1 MKGIKLFTAA
11 LLGLAMIAC
20 SNPKKMAE
28 QAENVNVACQPE
40 TLEVVAGKVDV
51 KVDVTYPADYFLPD
65 VYLKVT
71 PVVVCEGGEFALSEL
86 TYQGEKVQDNY
97 KVVPTAGGTVTE
109 NLSFDFQPGM
119 EKCYLEL
126 RGVVS
131 KGKQSVDLPSKKAA
145 DGCNVTYMLVNKCGK
160 VDYKADNYQ
169 EVLFENPEAQILYT
183 IGSAEVRGS
192 QLSAKNVKDFQ
203 AALKEAKANER
214 KTITGVDVVA
224 YASPD
229 GGEELNSKLSD
240 KRSNSANKVFG
251 KVVKDKEVAA
261 GDVRSIGQDWEGFQ
275 ELVSESNIEDK
286 DLILRVLSMYSD
298 PAVREQEI
306 KNMSAV
312 YKTLAQKVLPELR
325 RARFIATV
333 ENKNFT
339 AEELATLVDENI
351 DVLDEEALL
360 RAAANKEKDA
370 DKVAIYRKAVEKF
383 ASARAQYN
391 LAVALFKSG
400 DKAAAK
406 AELDKCA
413 KDADVNNFYG
423 VLALTDNDITA
434 AANFF
439 AASGNATSKKNS
451 AVVDILNGN
460 YSAAASKLSGEKGFN
475 AALAAVLTGNY
486 SAAKNALDCEC
497 GCCPKCAAKCAYLSA
512 VIAAREGNADEVKAQ
527 LEKVSADAE
536 LAARAAKDIE
546 FAKFN

>member
-1 MKGIKLFTAA
+1 MKGIKLFTVAV
-11 LLGLAMIAC
+11 LGLAAIAC

-28 QAENVNVACQPE
+28 QAENVIVACEPE

-51 KVDVTYPADYFLPD
+51 KVDVTYPAEYFLPD

-71 PVVVCEGGEFALSEL
+71 PVVVFEGGEVKLSEFN
-86 TYQGEKVQDNY
+86 YQGEKVQDNY
-97 KVVPTAGGTVTE
+97 KVVPSAGGVVTE
-109 NLSFDFQPGM
+109 NISFDFQPGM

-131 KGKQSVDLPSKKAA
+131 KGKQSVELPIKKAA
-145 DGCNVTYMLVNKCGK
+145 DGCNVTYMLVKKCGQ

-169 EVLFENPEAQILYT
+169 EVRYENPEAQILYT
-183 IGSAEVRGS
+183 IGSSDVRGS
-192 QLSAKNVKDFQ
+192 QLRGQSVKDFQ
-203 AALKEAKANER
+203 AALKEAKENER
-214 KTITGVDVVA
+214 KTITGVDIVA

-229 GGEELNSKLSD
+229 GGEELNTKLSD
-240 KRSNSANKVFG
+240 KRSGSANKAFG
-251 KVVKDKEVAA
+251 KVVKDKEMTASEI
-261 GDVRSIGQDWEGFQ
+261 RSVGQDWEGFQ

-298 PAVREQEI
+298 PAVREKEI

-312 YKTLAQKVLPELR
+312 YKSLAKQVLPELR

-339 AEELATLVDENI
+339 AEELATLVEENI

-360 RAAANKEKDA
+360 RAASLKEKDA

-406 AELDKCA
+406 TELDKCA
-413 KDADVNNFYG
+413 KDADVNNLYG
-423 VLALTDNDITA
+423 VIALSDNDIA
-434 AANFF
+434 AAADFF
-439 AASGNATSKKNS
+439 NASGNATAKKNS
-451 AVVDILNGN
+451 AVV
-460 YSAAASKLSGEKGFN
+460 
-475 AALAAVLTGNY
+475 
-486 SAAKNALDCEC
+486 
-497 GCCPKCAAKCAYLSA
+497 
-512 VIAAREGNADEVKAQ
+512 
-527 LEKVSADAE
+527 
-536 LAARAAKDIE
+536 
-546 FAKFN
+546 

>member
-1 MKGIKLFTAA
+1 MKGIKIFTAA
-11 LLGLAMIAC
+11 LLGVAMVAC

-28 QAENVNVACQPE
+28 QAENVLVACQPE
-40 TLEVVAGKVDV
+40 TLEVVAGKVEV

-65 VYLKVT
+65 VYFKVT
-71 PVVVCEGGEFALSEL
+71 PVVVYEGGEYKLDEL
-86 TYQGEKVQDNY
+86 TYQGEKVKDNF
-97 KVVPTAGGTVTE
+97 KVVPTAGGVVSET
-109 NLSFDFQPGM
+109 LSFPFQEGM

-126 RGVVS
+126 RGVVV
-131 KGKQSVDLPSKKAA
+131 KGNQSTDVPSKKAA
-145 DGCNVTYMLVNKCGK
+145 DGCNTTYQLVKKCGK
-160 VDYKADNYQ
+160 VDYKADNYK
-169 EVLFENPEAQILYT
+169 EVIIENPEAQILYT
-183 IGSAEVRGS
+183 IGSSEVRGT
-192 QLSAKNVKDFQ
+192 QLRGQSVKDFQ
-203 AALKEAKANER
+203 AALKEARENER

-240 KRSNSANKVFG
+240 KRSGSANKVFG
-251 KVVKDKEVAA
+251 KVVKDKDVAA
-261 GDVRSIGQDWEGFQ
+261 GDVKSVGQDWEGFQ
-275 ELVSESNIEDK
+275 ELVAESNIEDK

-298 PAVREQEI
+298 PAVREKEI

-312 YKTLAQKVLPELR
+312 YKSLAKQVLPELR

-339 AEELATLVDENI
+339 AEELATLVEENI

-360 RAAANKEKDA
+360 RAASLKEKDA
-370 DKVAIYRKAVEKF
+370 DKVAIYKKAVEKF
-383 ASARAQYN
+383 SSARAQYN

-413 KDADVNNFYG
+413 KDADVNNLYG
-423 VLALTDNDITA
+423 VLALNDNDLETA
-434 AANFF
+434 AQCF
-439 AASGNATSKKNS
+439 AASGNATSKKNA
-451 AVVDILNGN
+451 AVVDILKGD

-475 AALAAVLTGNY
+475 AALAAILVKDYAAAN
-486 SAAKNALDCEC
+486 SALESCEC
-497 GCCPKCAAKCAYLSA
+497 EGCAYLKA
-512 VIAAREGNADEVKAQ
+512 IIAARQGNADAVKSNLDQAKKN
-527 LEKVSADAE
+527 EK

>member
-1 MKGIKLFTAA
+1 MKGIKIFTAA
-11 LLGLAMIAC
+11 LLGVAMVAC

-28 QAENVNVACQPE
+28 QAENVLVACQPE
-40 TLEVVAGKVDV
+40 TLEVVAGKVEV

-65 VYLKVT
+65 VYFKVT
-71 PVVVCEGGEFALSEL
+71 PVVVYEGGEYKLDVL
-86 TYQGEKVQDNY
+86 TYQGEKVKDNF
-97 KVVPTAGGTVTE
+97 KVVPTAGGVVSET
-109 NLSFDFQPGM
+109 LSFPFQEGM

-131 KGKQSVDLPSKKAA
+131 KGNQSTDVPSKKAA
-145 DGCNVTYMLVNKCGK
+145 DGCNTTYQLVKKCGK
-160 VDYKADNYQ
+160 VDYKADNYK
-169 EVLFENPEAQILYT
+169 EVIIENPEAQILYT
-183 IGSAEVRGS
+183 IGSSEVRGA
-192 QLSAKNVKDFQ
+192 QLRGQSVKDFQ
-203 AALKEAKANER
+203 AALKEAKENER

-240 KRSNSANKVFG
+240 KRSGSANKVFG
-251 KVVKDKEVAA
+251 KVVKDKDVAA
-261 GDVRSIGQDWEGFQ
+261 GDVKSVGQDWEGFQ
-275 ELVSESNIEDK
+275 ELVAESNIEDK

-298 PAVREQEI
+298 PAVREKEI

-312 YKTLAQKVLPELR
+312 YKSLAKQVLPELR

-339 AEELATLVDENI
+339 AEELATLVEENI

-360 RAAANKEKDA
+360 RAASLKEKDA
-370 DKVAIYRKAVEKF
+370 DKVAIYKKAVEKF
-383 ASARAQYN
+383 SSARAQYN

-413 KDADVNNFYG
+413 KDADVNNLYG
-423 VLALTDNDITA
+423 VLALNDNDLETA
-434 AANFF
+434 AQCF
-439 AASGNATSKKNS
+439 AASGNATSKKNA
-451 AVVDILNGN
+451 AVVDILQGD

-475 AALAAVLTGNY
+475 AALAAILVKDYAAAN
-486 SAAKNALDCEC
+486 SALESCEC
-497 GCCPKCAAKCAYLSA
+497 EGCAYLKA
-512 VIAAREGNADEVKAQ
+512 IIAARQGNADAVKSNLDKAKKN
-527 LEKVSADAE
+527 EK

>member
-1 MKGIKLFTAA
+1 MKGIKIFTAA
-11 LLGLAMIAC
+11 LLGVAMVAC

-28 QAENVNVACQPE
+28 QAENVLVACQPE
-40 TLEVVAGKVDV
+40 TLEVVAGKVEV

-65 VYLKVT
+65 VYFKVT
-71 PVVVCEGGEFALSEL
+71 PVVVYEGGEYKLDVL
-86 TYQGEKVQDNY
+86 TYQGEKVKDNF
-97 KVVPTAGGTVTE
+97 KVVPTAGGVVSET
-109 NLSFDFQPGM
+109 LSFPFQEGM

-131 KGKQSVDLPSKKAA
+131 KGNQSTDVPSKKAA
-145 DGCNVTYMLVNKCGK
+145 DGCNTTYQLVKKCGK
-160 VDYKADNYQ
+160 VDYKADNYK
-169 EVLFENPEAQILYT
+169 EVIIENPEAQILYT
-183 IGSAEVRGS
+183 IGSSEVRGA
-192 QLSAKNVKDFQ
+192 QLRGQSVKDFQ
-203 AALKEAKANER
+203 AALKEAKENER

-240 KRSNSANKVFG
+240 KRSGSANKVFG
-251 KVVKDKEVAA
+251 KVVKDKDVAA
-261 GDVRSIGQDWEGFQ
+261 GDVKSVGQDWEGFQ
-275 ELVSESNIEDK
+275 ELVAESNIEDK

-298 PAVREQEI
+298 PAVREKEI

-312 YKTLAQKVLPELR
+312 YKSLAKQVLPELR

-339 AEELATLVDENI
+339 AEELATLVEENI

-360 RAAANKEKDA
+360 RAASLKEKDA
-370 DKVAIYRKAVEKF
+370 DKVAIYKKAVEKF
-383 ASARAQYN
+383 SSARAQYN

-413 KDADVNNFYG
+413 KDADVNNLYG
-423 VLALTDNDITA
+423 VLALNDNDLETA
-434 AANFF
+434 AQCF
-439 AASGNATSKKNS
+439 AASGNATSKKNA
-451 AVVDILNGN
+451 AVVDILKGD

-475 AALAAVLTGNY
+475 AALAAILVKDY
-486 SAAKNALDCEC
+486 AAADSALESCEC
-497 GCCPKCAAKCAYLSA
+497 EGCAYLKA
-512 VIAAREGNADEVKAQ
+512 IIAARQGNADAVKSNLDKAKKN
-527 LEKVSADAE
+527 EK

>member
-1 MKGIKLFTAA
+1 MKGIKIFTAA
-11 LLGLAMIAC
+11 LLGVAMVAC

-28 QAENVNVACQPE
+28 QAENVLVACQPE
-40 TLEVVAGKVDV
+40 TLEVVAGKVEV

-65 VYLKVT
+65 VYFKVT
-71 PVVVCEGGEFALSEL
+71 PVVVYEGGEYKLDVL
-86 TYQGEKVQDNY
+86 TYQGEKVKDNF
-97 KVVPTAGGTVTE
+97 KVVPTAGGVVSET
-109 NLSFDFQPGM
+109 LSFPFQEGM

-131 KGKQSVDLPSKKAA
+131 KGNQSTDVPSKKAA
-145 DGCNVTYMLVNKCGK
+145 DGCNTTYQLVKKCGK
-160 VDYKADNYQ
+160 VDYKADNYK
-169 EVLFENPEAQILYT
+169 EVIIENPEAQILYT
-183 IGSAEVRGS
+183 IGSSEVRGA
-192 QLSAKNVKDFQ
+192 QLRGQSVKDFQ
-203 AALKEAKANER
+203 AALKEAKENER

-240 KRSNSANKVFG
+240 KRSGSANKVFG
-251 KVVKDKEVAA
+251 KVVKDKDVAA
-261 GDVRSIGQDWEGFQ
+261 GDVKSVGQDWEGFQ
-275 ELVSESNIEDK
+275 ELVAESNIEDK

-298 PAVREQEI
+298 PAVREKEI

-312 YKTLAQKVLPELR
+312 YKSLAKQVLPELR

-339 AEELATLVDENI
+339 AEELATLVEENI

-360 RAAANKEKDA
+360 RAASLKEKDA
-370 DKVAIYRKAVEKF
+370 DKVAIYKKAVEKF
-383 ASARAQYN
+383 SSARAQYN

-413 KDADVNNFYG
+413 KDADVNNLYG
-423 VLALTDNDITA
+423 VLALNDNDLETA
-434 AANFF
+434 AQCF
-439 AASGNATSKKNS
+439 AASGNATSKKNA
-451 AVVDILNGN
+451 AVVDILKGD

-475 AALAAVLTGNY
+475 AALAAILVKDYAAAN
-486 SAAKNALDCEC
+486 SALESCEC
-497 GCCPKCAAKCAYLSA
+497 EGCAYLKA
-512 VIAAREGNADEVKAQ
+512 IIAARQGNADAVKSNLDKAKKN
-527 LEKVSADAE
+527 EK

>member
-1 MKGIKLFTAA
+1 MKGIKIFTAA
-11 LLGLAMIAC
+11 LLGVAMVAC

-28 QAENVNVACQPE
+28 QAENVLVACQPE
-40 TLEVVAGKVDV
+40 TLEVVAGKVEV

-65 VYLKVT
+65 VYFKVT
-71 PVVVCEGGEFALSEL
+71 PVVVYEGGEYKLDVL
-86 TYQGEKVQDNY
+86 TYQGEKVKDNF
-97 KVVPTAGGTVTE
+97 KVVPTAGGVVSET
-109 NLSFDFQPGM
+109 LSFPFQEGM

-131 KGKQSVDLPSKKAA
+131 KGNQSTDVPSKKAA
-145 DGCNVTYMLVNKCGK
+145 DGCNTTYQLVKKCGK
-160 VDYKADNYQ
+160 VDYKADNYK
-169 EVLFENPEAQILYT
+169 EVIIENPEAQILYT
-183 IGSAEVRGS
+183 IGSSEVRGA
-192 QLSAKNVKDFQ
+192 QLRGQSVKDFQ
-203 AALKEAKANER
+203 AALKEARENER

-240 KRSNSANKVFG
+240 KRSGSANKVFG
-251 KVVKDKEVAA
+251 KVVKDKDVAA
-261 GDVRSIGQDWEGFQ
+261 GDVKSVGQDWEGFQ
-275 ELVSESNIEDK
+275 ELVAESNIEDK

-298 PAVREQEI
+298 PAVREKEI

-312 YKTLAQKVLPELR
+312 YKSLAKQVLPELR

-339 AEELATLVDENI
+339 AEELATLVEENI

-360 RAAANKEKDA
+360 RAASLKEKDA
-370 DKVAIYRKAVEKF
+370 DKVAIYKKAVEKF
-383 ASARAQYN
+383 SSARAQYN

-413 KDADVNNFYG
+413 KDADVNNLYG
-423 VLALTDNDITA
+423 VLALNDNDLETA
-434 AANFF
+434 AQCF
-439 AASGNATSKKNS
+439 AASGNATSKKNA
-451 AVVDILNGN
+451 AVVDILKGD

-475 AALAAVLTGNY
+475 AALAAILVKDYAAAN
-486 SAAKNALDCEC
+486 SALEGCEC
-497 GCCPKCAAKCAYLSA
+497 EGCAYLKA
-512 VIAAREGNADEVKAQ
+512 IIAARQGNADVVKSNLDKAKKN
-527 LEKVSADAE
+527 EK